1 MTVST
6 ASFLSFLSF
15 PFFPPFSLLSFLY
28 HVDVASPGPD
38 RDTPGQTGG
47 EGRAGR
53 EGDRPVPCRAG
64 LGLRKRPADR
74 QTDGRSGRQTGAPL
88 VRHCL
93 NERQTGSGLA
103 SWRLRVCL
111 APANVSVFL
120 RAARLRSSRQRGLV
134 PERAGQGAF

>member
-15 PFFPPFSLLSFLY
+15 PFFPPFSLLSSLY

-38 RDTPGQTGG
+38 RDTPGQAGG

-74 QTDGRSGRQTGAPL
+74 QTDGRSGRQTGAPS
-88 VRHCL
+88 VRT
-93 NERQTGSGLA
+93 R
-103 SWRLRVCL
+103 
-111 APANVSVFL
+111 FK
-120 RAARLRSSRQRGLV
+120 RAADRQRARIMAAACLS
-134 PERAGQGAF
+134 RAR